1 MRDIHKY
8 QAKFDYTIM
17 KKLHF
22 ETLQVHAGHQC
33 DPQTG
38 ACVTPLYQTAS
49 YAFKSSQHAVDLFN
63 LEAPGHIYSRLS
75 NPTVSVF
82 EERMAAL
89 EGGVAAVATASGM
102 SAQFLVFQSLAVAG
116 DNFVVSP
123 SLYGG
128 SFNQLKVS
136 LPRLGIDSRFVSGHT
151 REAYESLIDENTKG
165 IYVETIGNSDYYIP
179 DFDMLSA
186 LCREYS
192 IPLIVDNTFGAG
204 GYLCRP
210 IEHGANIV
218 VHAATKWIGGHGNSI
233 AGVVVD
239 GGNFDWSSGRFPLFT
254 EPSPAYKGLSFHE
267 AFGAQALA
275 VRMRAEGLRDYG
287 ACMSPFNAFL
297 LLTGIETLSLRV
309 DRVCENTL
317 AMAKWLAAHPAV
329 ESVNYPGLEGNV
341 NHEAAQKYLKHGYGG
356 VLTFCL
362 KGTLEQAS
370 KFVESLEMICF
381 LANVGDNKS
390 LITHP
395 ASTTHSQL
403 DEKALAAAG
412 IAPTALRFSLGIE
425 NIEDIKADIEQALTK
440 I

>member
-1 MRDIHKY
+1 
-8 QAKFDYTIM
+8 M
-17 KKLHF
+17 KKMHF

-33 DPQTG
+33 DPATG
-38 ACVTPLYQTAS
+38 ACVTPLYQSAS

-63 LEAPGHIYSRLS
+63 LETAGHIYTRLS
-75 NPTVSVF
+75 NPTVSVL
-82 EERMAAL
+82 EERIAAL
-89 EGGVAAVATASGM
+89 EGGVAAVATSSGM
-102 SAQFLVFQSLAVAG
+102 AAQFLVFQALAVAG
-116 DNFVVSP
+116 DNFVCST

-136 LPRLGIDSRFVSGHT
+136 LPRLGIEARFVADHSA
-151 REAYESLIDENTKG
+151 EAYESLIDDNTKG
-165 IYVETIGNSDYYIP
+165 IFVESIGNSDYYIP
-179 DFDMLSA
+179 DFESLSA
-186 LCREYS
+186 LCRKYS

-210 IEHGANIV
+210 KDFGANII

-239 GGNFDWSSGRFPLFT
+239 CGNFDWSSGRFPLFT

-267 AFGAQALA
+267 AFGNQALA

-287 ACMSPFNAFL
+287 ACMSPFNAFM

-309 DRVCENTL
+309 DRVCENSM
-317 AMAKWLAAHPAV
+317 AIAKWLSQHPAV
-329 ESVNYPGLEGNV
+329 KSVNYPGLEENP
-341 NHEAAQKYLKHGYGG
+341 NHEAGKKYLQNGFGG

-362 KGTLEQAS
+362 EGTLEQAS

-425 NIEDIKADIEQALTK
+425 NIEDIKADIEQALEK
-440 I
+440 IK

>member
-1 MRDIHKY
+1 
-8 QAKFDYTIM
+8 M

-22 ETLQVHAGHQC
+22 ETLQVHAGHQN
-33 DPQTG
+33 DPETG
-38 ACVTPLYQTAS
+38 ACATPLYQTTS

-63 LEAPGHIYSRLS
+63 LEAPGHIYTRLS

-82 EERMAAL
+82 EERIAAL

-102 SAQFLVFQSLAVAG
+102 AAQFLVFQALACAG
-116 DNFVVSP
+116 DNFVVCP

-136 LPRLGIDSRFVSGHT
+136 LPRLGIDARFVAGGS
-151 REAYESLIDENTKG
+151 REDYLSCIDENTKG
-165 IYVETIGNSDYYIP
+165 VYVESIGNSDYAIP
-179 DFDMLSA
+179 DFEMLSA
-186 LCREYS
+186 LCKEYS

-210 IEHGANIV
+210 KDLGANII

-239 GGNFDWSSGRFPLFT
+239 CGNFDWSSGRFPIFT
-254 EPSPAYKGLSFHE
+254 EPSPAYKGLSFHQ
-267 AFGAQALA
+267 AFGSVALA
-275 VRMRAEGLRDYG
+275 ARLRAEGLRDYG
-287 ACMSPFNAFL
+287 ACLSPFNAFM
-297 LLTGIETLSLRV
+297 LLTGVETLSLRV
-309 DRVCENTL
+309 DKICQNAL
-317 AMAKWLAAHPAV
+317 AVAQWLESHPAV
-329 ESVNYPGLEGNV
+329 ESVNYPGLEGNA
-341 NHEAAQKYLKHGYGG
+341 NHQAAQRYLQNGFGG

-362 KGTLEQAS
+362 KGTLAQAS
-370 KFVESLEMICF
+370 KFVESLKMITF

-425 NIEDIKADIEQALTK
+425 NIEDIKADIEQALSA
-440 I
+440 IE